1 QEDKYKVAGAFKL
14 VHVSDKNVNV
24 GLIVLNGKA
33 IPSAEIENLKAIY
46 AKAGVT
52 LTITQ
57 QGTVTYLKDK
67 ITTGDSELLN
77 YYTDDEKEINAQ
89 VSALPNYNKQSYYII
104 YSDKLS
110 SSNIQ
115 GFMPLGGQFGY
126 VFSGTNTSAH
136 ELGHGVF
143 ALEHP
148 FANEGDKGKTP
159 FLMDYGSGTTLSHI
173 DWAQINNP
181 KLKFYGFQGDSQGEL
196 VKGVYYDPAGFPI
209 ELNLDYKGIV
219 SVNQIDNSLFPNGAL
234 GGWIENGETWQA
246 KIENGKFKG
255 YYSGDKYY
263 TRTSSLANKE
273 ITLTSQH
280 YDGNCEVTYFTNKYT
295 FSNNPPEK
303 AIYDIGINVLENP
316 IFNEGTKVTKLN
328 IENCNAITCGVS
340 TMKSEN
346 INKVLKAV
354 TECSSSFDNNL
365 IFSESELRSQ
375 LCAEDRYKII
385 KCLLSGT
392 VVDNDN
398 ENTII
403 KIIDTTPKEQASQLL
418 KYIGDDSTGLL
429 KHIQN
434 DFQLGNYTEVYVKL
448 MKLFYEGSDPN
459 IINNEIR
466 RIENLYNSITQ
477 NGTKKI
483 SFSDL
488 SKVNTIIWLNKGV
501 LERLSEFDLNYFAYK
516 DEETKISD
524 NGEISFEIEWTTFM
538 LSHGSVKYENLKP
551 FAILKT
557 ILENDEAILNAKKGD
572 VIYLPAFFM
581 SYLVHEKFKRE
592 AVDAVNVGIILGTLG
607 SGALAQGGATSAWA
621 TFDVAYAATALTVD
635 SFRNQICST
644 SEGKVFLEGWETF
657 NKAFVLYAA
666 LKLSVATFEG
676 TVNTFK
682 NVWNTYKNS
691 KGFIN
696 FKQLNPAAAVRLEEE
711 ITVLFN
717 EATTSVNS
725 GKTLQVFENT
735 AGGIKFTPNAT
746 GTAVS
751 VENGALTVIKNCTKE
766 GRISSTYNSPKF
778 SSSFDGNAALK
789 LDLYPELKVVTNVE
803 TKVIQMPKSNPATG
817 YIEASEN
824 ATNLVSYNLNYYKG
838 IQGTIQLIIARE
850 QSSTAKAQV
859 VYAAPETAKKLKE
872 NEEDNGK
879 CTIYDKFGQPT
890 CYKFKT
896 LLTETNDKS
905 GVDKLYNG
913 LLQTNVNAVVDG
925 VIALNT
931 DAKIFLNDIQQTNA
945 TISGK
950 IPQYSK
956 NTITTWD
963 VLHDNKKQF
972 ARKDWTTL
980 VELNKLNNEV
990 RTQIIKFSDATSTTS
1005 TLKEFTADL
1014 EKVNGFS
1021 DFLNNHPQFARGF
1034 VGHKQDPLYKAEDY
1048 ELLTPESIEEIPLD
1062 NNLITTINDWLKYSK
1077 DDANRRN
1084 YFKMG
1089 NDFEDFIE
1097 EQLKQPTSDVYLA
1110 LREKFGKDSD
1120 GTYDLDKR
1128 SIFKQVQFCING
1140 STDCTKEGEYFI
1152 ADFVFVRE
1160 IQIGNTIVLNIRV
1173 ADTKLSS
1180 KTNFT
1185 DNQKKA
1191 NEMTDFYV
1199 KSIRPKALIK
1209 GALINS
1215 LSDGK
1220 PVKKTGKIT
1229 KIYSNGSGGYGN
1241 ITE

>member
-1 QEDKYKVAGAFKL
+1 MHWQRISHPKF
-14 VHVSDKNVNV
+14 
-24 GLIVLNGKA
+24 GLYVLDG
-33 IPSAEIENLKAIY
+33 
-46 AKAGVT
+46 
-52 LTITQ
+52 
-57 QGTVTYLKDK
+57 
-67 ITTGDSELLN
+67 SE
-77 YYTDDEKEINAQ
+77 K
-89 VSALPNYNKQSYYII
+89 
-104 YSDKLS
+104 
-110 SSNIQ
+110 
-115 GFMPLGGQFGY
+115 
-126 VFSGTNTSAH
+126 
-136 ELGHGVF
+136 
-143 ALEHP
+143 
-148 FANEGDKGKTP
+148 
-159 FLMDYGSGTTLSHI
+159 
-173 DWAQINNP
+173 
-181 KLKFYGFQGDSQGEL
+181 GEL
-196 VKGVYYDPAGFPI
+196 VKGVYYDPSGFPI
-209 ELNLDYKGIV
+209 ELSLDYKGIV
-219 SVNQIDNSLFPNGAL
+219 SVHQIDNNLFPNGAL
-234 GGWIENGETWQA
+234 AGWIENGVTWLA

-255 YYSGDKYY
+255 YYSGDNYY
-263 TRTSSLANKE
+263 KRTSSLANKE

-280 YDGNCEVTYFTNKYT
+280 YDGNCDVTYFTNKYT

-303 AIYDIGINVLENP
+303 AIYDSGINILENP
-316 IFNEGTKVTKLN
+316 LFNEGTKVIKLN
-328 IENCNAITCGVS
+328 IENCKAITCGVS

-346 INKVLKAV
+346 VNKILKTV

-365 IFSESELRSQ
+365 IFSDSELKGQ

-418 KYIGDDSTGLL
+418 EYIAEDSTGLL

-448 MKLFYEGSDPN
+448 MKLFHEGSDPN

-466 RIENLYNSITQ
+466 RIENLYDSITQ

-488 SKVNTIIWLNKGV
+488 SKVNTIIWLNKGF
-501 LERLSEFDLNYFAYK
+501 LERLSELDLNYFAYK
-516 DEETKISD
+516 DEKTSISD
-524 NGEISFEIEWTTFM
+524 QGEISFEIEWTTFM

-551 FAILKT
+551 FTILKT

-572 VIYLPAFFM
+572 VVYLPAFFM

-592 AVDAVNVGIILGTLG
+592 AIDAVNVGIILGTLG
-607 SGALAQGGATSAWA
+607 SGAIAQGGATGAWA
-621 TFDVAYAATALTVD
+621 TFDMAYAATALTVD
-635 SFRNQICST
+635 SFRNQISTT
-644 SEGKVFLEGWETF
+644 SEGKVFLAGWETF

-682 NVWNTYKNS
+682 NVWNTYKSS
-691 KGFIN
+691 KGYIN
-696 FKQLNPAAAVRLEEE
+696 FKQLNPAAATRLEEE
-711 ITVLFN
+711 IIVLFN
-717 EATTSVNS
+717 EATASVNS

-766 GRISSTYNSPKF
+766 GKISSTYNSPTF
-778 SSSFDGNAALK
+778 SNSFDGNAALK
-789 LDLYPELKVVTNVE
+789 LDLYPELKLVTNAE
-803 TKVIQMPKSNPATG
+803 TKVIQMPKSNTATG

-824 ATNLVSYNLNYYKG
+824 ATNLISYNLNYYKG

-850 QSSTAKAQV
+850 QSATAKPQV

-872 NEEDNGK
+872 KEEDNGK

-905 GVDKLYNG
+905 GVDKLYHG
-913 LLQTNVNAVVDG
+913 LIQTNASTVVDG
-925 VIALNT
+925 VIALET
-931 DAKIFLNDIQQTNA
+931 DAKVFLNDIQQSNA

-956 NTITTWD
+956 NTIAIWD

-972 ARKDWTTL
+972 ARKDWTTI

-990 RTQIIKFSDATSTTS
+990 RTQIIKFSDATNASS

-1021 DFLNNHPQFARGF
+1021 DFLNKHPQFARGF

-1062 NNLITTINDWLKYSK
+1062 TNLITTINDWLKYSK
-1077 DDANRRN
+1077 EDANRRN

-1089 NDFEDFIE
+1089 KDFENYIISKLSSPE
-1097 EQLKQPTSDVYLA
+1097 SLEYKALEQKIP
-1110 LREKFGKDSD
+1110 
-1120 GTYDLDKR
+1120 DLSER
-1128 SIFKQVQFCING
+1128 SIYTQVYFCING
-1140 STDCTKEGEYFI
+1140 DQTGNCTNEGDYFI
-1152 ADFVFVRE
+1152 ADFVFVKE
-1160 IQIGNTIVLNIRV
+1160 IKDDITGEVKLDARI
-1173 ADTKLSS
+1173 ADTKLSVN
-1180 KTNFT
+1180 TDFT
-1185 DNQKKA
+1185 KNQKAAMNLSK
-1191 NEMTDFYV
+1191 YYIR
-1199 KSIRPKALIK
+1199 SIPTESRSNPIK
-1209 GALINS
+1209 GNPLPNFQKGASVSKSGSFI
-1215 LSDGK
+1215 
-1220 PVKKTGKIT
+1220 
-1229 KIYSNGSGGYGN
+1229 KIYSGGSATSFGG
-1241 ITE
+1241 IK